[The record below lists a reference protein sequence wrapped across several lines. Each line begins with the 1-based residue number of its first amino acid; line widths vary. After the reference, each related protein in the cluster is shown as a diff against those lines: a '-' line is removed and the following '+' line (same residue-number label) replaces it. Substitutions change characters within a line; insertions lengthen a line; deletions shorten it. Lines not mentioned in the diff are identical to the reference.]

1 MTLAAALSSLDAAL
15 AGSRVGVRG
24 DALLAP
30 VASACLE
37 MVRAYRA
44 DADAFAARGD
54 TVNALASVAYA
65 AGWLDAATALGLLDG
80 DGSPAPLVEGAVPPD
95 DTPRLAEK
103 AGRYVA
109 MLENAV
115 GSAVP
120 APDEASPLHA
130 AALAVLAVADAFA
143 RPAAT
148 LLACGALEASLSASS
163 YAYGWLDAGVRAG
176 LVGIAG
182 DRSLFAV

>member
-15 AGSRVGVRG
+15 AGTRLGVRG

-30 VASACLE
+30 AASACLE
-37 MVRAYRA
+37 MARAYRA

-54 TVNALASVAYA
+54 MVNALASVAYG

-80 DGSPAPLVEGAVPPD
+80 TGASGLLVEGAVPPD
-95 DTPRLAEK
+95 DTARLAEK
-103 AGRYVA
+103 ATRYVA
-109 MLENAV
+109 MLENAL

-120 APDEASPLHA
+120 APDVASPLHA
-130 AALAVLAVADAFA
+130 AALAVLAVADALA
-143 RPAAT
+143 GPSAA